1 MLRYVIKVEPLPATL
16 LAATGVFA
24 VADWIAVQRASR
36 RLEYAAKPL
45 VMVGLV
51 AVAIALNPVDAAQRG
66 LFVVALLLG
75 LASDVFLMLPRDL
88 FLAGLA
94 AALLEHIAY
103 IAGFTTR
110 GLYVVTLV
118 IALVI
123 ALSSVTVFLP
133 AIYRAVRAQQPQ
145 LRMPVLA
152 YVAVFVLMVAAAG
165 ATRSLVALV
174 GALLF
179 FYSDAILAW
188 NRFVRPLP
196 YGRILNIVPYHVG
209 EALLVLS
216 LVT

>member
-1 MLRYVIKVEPLPATL
+1 VTGAAAVL
-16 LAATGVFA
+16 LAATGVAA
-24 VADWIAVQRASR
+24 VTDWIAVQRSSR
-36 RLEYAAKPL
+36 ALEYAAKPL

-51 AVAIALNPVDAAQRG
+51 AVAIALRPSNAAQRW

-75 LASDVFLMLPRDL
+75 LASDVFLMLPRDM
-88 FLAGLA
+88 FLAGLV
-94 AALLEHIAY
+94 AALVEHIAY
-103 IAGFTTR
+103 IAGFLTR
-110 GLYVVTLV
+110 GVHVVTMA

-123 ALSSVTVFLP
+123 ALVSVAVFLP
-133 AIYRAVRAQQPQ
+133 AIYRAVREKQPQ
-145 LRMPVLA
+145 LGAPVLA
-152 YVAVFVLMVAAAG
+152 YVAVFVVMVAAAG
-165 ATRSLVALV
+165 ASGSFVALA

-196 YGRILNIVPYHVG
+196 HGRLVNIVPYHVG